1 MIIIEL
7 PNGTKVHADG
17 VDIAPDGHIYAYEQA
32 EDPEVDEE
40 LTWSELE
47 PDLQQAI
54 LDRLAPMFKEKA
66 ENATPKEI
74 ALASDKLHGTWREQI
89 SLNDKVDSLTPKQLE
104 LYRWFAQE
112 GPISVKNLVEVS
124 KLSKGGITTAMI
136 PLRQKG
142 LLVRDTAIAGRW
154 KAVV

>member
-17 VDIAPDGHIYAYEQA
+17 VDIAPDGHIYAYDQT
-32 EDPEVDEE
+32 EDPEDED
-40 LTWSELE
+40 LKWSELE

-54 LDRLAPMFKEKA
+54 LNRLAPMFQDKVEH
-66 ENATPKEI
+66 ATPQEI
-74 ALASDKLHGTWREQI
+74 ALASDKLHGTWRETTLAGKI
-89 SLNDKVDSLTPKQLE
+89 NE
-104 LYRWFAQE
+104 LSQRHLDVYNWFAQE
-112 GPISVKNLVEVS
+112 GPISVKNLED
-124 KLSKGGITTAMI
+124 ITGLTKSTIHSRMI